1 MKRIILLLML
11 LIIPSVSAMQ
21 GHMKLLAV
29 YQTENSTYEGIPADL
44 HLEIKKG
51 KGRVFLDTYP
61 LTKMDTQ
68 ISTRF
73 SKEIACSYLDLNC
86 DNYDFFY
93 TIKADSIIIGG
104 PSAGSAITLLT
115 VSLLEGF
122 DIKEDIAITGT
133 INSGAIIGLVGGIKA
148 KIDSAYK
155 AGIKKVLIPKG
166 ERFLKEGN
174 KTTDLQEY
182 ASEFN
187 IELKE
192 VSELDEVL
200 HEFTGKPM
208 IEANKTLDINQEYEK
223 TMKSLAGRLC
233 NRSMFLKTKI
243 DYKNINREINNSINN
258 AFNLT
263 EKGKTAFDNTKYYSS
278 ASYCF
283 GANVKYSYAIL
294 YSKNLSF
301 EQKNK
306 EIYSIKDKIKDFS
319 RRMDN
324 KEILTITD
332 LESYAVV
339 KERLKEADDYLN
351 KAWLSVNNT
360 KESAFNLA
368 YGKER
373 LYSAYSWAF
382 FFDNRGKRFNLKND
396 VIKDSCIKKISEAEE
411 RYQYL
416 NIFYPEVLEDTGKE
430 INHAKEDLRNKDYEL
445 CLFKASK
452 AKASADSVLSV
463 MGVDDERINETV
475 TQKLDIVRKI
485 IARQADNNIFPI
497 VGYSYYEYANAL
509 KDDDKYSALLYS
521 EYALELSNLDMYFKA
536 KKKISMFSINYKLIY
551 VFLTGLLTGI
561 FISFFLKKRK
571 PKRKKRK

>member
-1 MKRIILLLML
+1 MKKTILILML
-11 LIIPSVSAMQ
+11 LIVPSVSALQ
-21 GHMKLLAV
+21 GSMKLLAA
-29 YQTENSTYEGIPADL
+29 YQTENGTYEGVPADL
-44 HLEIKKG
+44 YLEIKKG
-51 KGRVFLDTYP
+51 AGRVFLDTYP

-73 SKEIACSYLDLNC
+73 SKEIACSYLNINC

-115 VSLLEGF
+115 VSLLKNYKL
-122 DIKEDIAITGT
+122 KEDTAITGT
-133 INSGAIIGLVGGIKA
+133 INSGAIIGSVGSINA
-148 KIDSAYK
+148 KIDSAKK

-166 ERFLKEGN
+166 ERFLKEDN
-174 KTTDLQEY
+174 KTVDLQKY

-192 VSELDEVL
+192 VADLDEAL
-200 HEFTGKPM
+200 QEFTGKQ
-208 IEANKTLDINQEYEK
+208 IIKENKTLSINPEYKK
-223 TMKSLAGRLC
+223 TMRYLAERLC
-233 NRSMFLKTKI
+233 NRSIFLKTKI
-243 DYKNINREINNSINN
+243 EYKKLDKKVNNSIND
-258 AFNLT
+258 ALNLT
-263 EKGKTAFDNTKYYSS
+263 EKGKKAFKSKRYYSS

-294 YSKNLSF
+294 YMENLSF

-306 EIYSIKDKIKDFS
+306 EIYSVKDKIKEFS
-319 RRMDN
+319 EKIDS

-332 LESYAVV
+332 LESYSVV

-351 KAWLSVNNT
+351 KAWLNVNST
-360 KESAFNLA
+360 KKTIFNLA

-382 FFDNRGKRFNLKND
+382 FFDNRGKRFDFKND
-396 VIKDSCIKKISEAEE
+396 IIKDSCIKKISEAEE

-416 NIFYPEVLEDTGKE
+416 NILNPTILEDVRKE
-430 INHAKEDLRNKDYEL
+430 INFAKEDLRNKNYEL

-452 AKASADSVLSV
+452 AKASADAVLSI
-463 MGVDDERINETV
+463 MGVDDERVNEILA
-475 TQKLDIVRKI
+475 QKLDTVKNI
-485 IARQADNNIFPI
+485 IAKQISNNVFPI
-497 VGYSYYEYANAL
+497 VGYSYYEYANTL
-509 KDDDKYSALLYS
+509 KDDDKYSALLFS
-521 EYALELSNLDMYFKA
+521 EYALELSNLDMYFKE
-536 KKKISMFSINYKLIY
+536 KKKIYIFNINYKLVY
-551 VFLTGLLTGI
+551 VFLTGLVTGI
-561 FISFFLKKRK
+561 LVSFILIK